1 MGFKCLGVVLKLRRE
16 IKKNKNLWK
25 KKKCI
30 NLYEKHQLK
39 ILLQEQFGFPTQWKC
54 ERES

>member
-1 MGFKCLGVVLKLRRE
+1 MGFKFLGVVVKLRRE

-30 NLYEKHQLK
+30 NLYEKTSTED
-39 ILLQEQFGFPTQWKC
+39 ITSGT
-54 ERES
+54 S